1 MIHCL
6 IVSKN
11 SRRDSVS
18 GDDCPFQEAYIQ
30 KKEEIS
36 EENSF
41 AFLLLVLLFKKSM
54 EKERKLLN
62 QHLLSF
68 KIRRKIIRKAERIWR
83 IWVIQKVITVSKIQK
98 SDHPMLPRCSY
109 EKV

>member
-6 IVSKN
+6 IMSKIHEETAFP
-11 SRRDSVS
+11 

-41 AFLLLVLLFKKSM
+41 AFLLLVLFVQ
-54 EKERKLLN
+54 EEHGER
-62 QHLLSF
+62 
-68 KIRRKIIRKAERIWR
+68 
-83 IWVIQKVITVSKIQK
+83 T
-98 SDHPMLPRCSY
+98 
-109 EKV
+109 